1 MAKNTVREL
10 TEQLTDLRRNTKS
23 KIKKLE
29 EQREKAVVEEQFD
42 EGASNVFNLYKS
54 YIKAGFTE
62 AQAWELLLIQF
73 GNATKTTLF

>member
-10 TEQLTDLRRNTKS
+10 TDFRRNRNS

-29 EQREKAVVEEQFD
+29 EQREKAVVEKQFD
-42 EGASNVFNLYKS
+42 EATSNVFNLYKS

-62 AQAWELLLIQF
+62 AQAWELLLMQF
-73 GNATKTTLF
+73 ENATKTTLF

>member
-1 MAKNTVREL
+1 MAKNTVKEL
-10 TEQLTDLRRNTKS
+10 TEQLTDLRRNRNS

-42 EGASNVFNLYKS
+42 EGASNVFNMYKS

-73 GNATKTTLF
+73 ENATKTTLF